1 MEFCSEYPKL
11 EPAKQ
16 EQFRAVVTRLLSGH
30 VLTPGAAL
38 QPDPDWRFAEKYEA
52 LIDAYL
58 RLGGW
63 RLELDPVLRLC
74 RAIHMQGRQR
84 VQFSKLES
92 LILCVLRLVYHEE
105 MQRVGEEETCE
116 LTVGQLRERV
126 VQAGK
131 PLSQLSRTA
140 LTYALRR
147 LARHELVVI
156 DRGFSAADDERLV
169 IPAVIEK
176 VLPHDK
182 IADLYE
188 RVREYVGG
196 KGEEGDG
203 ESDDGDD
210 ETEEEQ

>member
-1 MEFCSEYPKL
+1 MDFCTEYPKL

-16 EQFRAVVTRLLSGH
+16 EQFKSVITRLLSGH

-38 QPDPDWRFAEKYEA
+38 QPDPDWRFAEKYDG
-52 LIDAYL
+52 LIDSYL

-74 RAIHMQGRQR
+74 RAVHMLGRQR
-84 VQFSKLES
+84 VQFSKMES
-92 LILCVLRLVYHEE
+92 LILCVFRLVYHEE
-105 MQRVGEEETCE
+105 MQRVGEEESCE

-131 PLSQLSRTA
+131 PLSALSRTA

-156 DRGFSAADDERLV
+156 DRGFSAADDERIV
-169 IPAVIEK
+169 IQPVIDPLAEMATLAK
-176 VLPHDK
+176 L
-182 IADLYE
+182 A
-188 RVREYVGG
+188 
-196 KGEEGDG
+196 
-203 ESDDGDD
+203 
-210 ETEEEQ
+210 T

>member
-1 MEFCSEYPKL
+1 MDFCSEFPKL

-16 EQFRAVVTRLLSGH
+16 EHFRHVVTRLLSGH

-38 QPDPDWRFAEKYEA
+38 QPDPDWRFAEKYEG

-63 RLELDPVLRLC
+63 RLELDPVLRLG
-74 RAIHMQGRQR
+74 RAMHMLGRQR

-92 LILCVLRLVYHEE
+92 LILCVCRLVYHEE

-126 VQAGK
+126 VQSGK
-131 PLSQLSRTA
+131 PLAHLSRTA
-140 LTYALRR
+140 LTHALRR

-156 DRGFSAADDERLV
+156 DRGFSAADDERIV
-169 IPAVIEK
+169 VSSVIEK
-176 VLPHDK
+176 VLPPDK
-182 IADLYE
+182 ITDLYE

-196 KGEEGDG
+196 KGGEE
-203 ESDDGDD
+203 DGDSAPD
-210 ETEEEQ
+210 GDAEEEP